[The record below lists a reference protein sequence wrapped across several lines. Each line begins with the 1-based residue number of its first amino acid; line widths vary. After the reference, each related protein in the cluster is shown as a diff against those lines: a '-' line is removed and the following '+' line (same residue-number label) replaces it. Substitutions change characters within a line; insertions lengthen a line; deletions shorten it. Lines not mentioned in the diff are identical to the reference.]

1 MPTTIKEAIKQ
12 WEQREGKKP
21 EEATEVKLIG
31 MRPPIERMD
40 ENLNVFEACTKLSL
54 SSNNIERVI
63 ALPKLR
69 NLQILSLGR
78 NNIKRIIGLD
88 DFGATL
94 EELWISY
101 NQIEKLDGLGQCNK
115 LRVLFI
121 SNNRINNW
129 GEVQKLSQLPAI
141 SSVLLKGNPIYT
153 SLQAEKKEEELHAMV
168 LKRVP
173 QLEQIDC
180 KTVGQ
185 AVRAAAERL
194 E

>member
-1 MPTTIKEAIKQ
+1 
-12 WEQREGKKP
+12 
-21 EEATEVKLIG
+21 
-31 MRPPIERMD
+31 MD
-40 ENLNVFEACTKLSL
+40 ENLNQFEACTKLSL